1 MMEMTLVAATL
12 LQHLKVEL
20 APGQEEPQPVPL
32 MSLRPKGEVRLRWTQ
47 RDRRTEI

>member
-20 APGQEEPQPVPL
+20 AAGQGEAQPQAL
-32 MSLRPKGEVRLRWTQ
+32 MSLRPRGEARLRWT
-47 RDRRTEI
+47 RR